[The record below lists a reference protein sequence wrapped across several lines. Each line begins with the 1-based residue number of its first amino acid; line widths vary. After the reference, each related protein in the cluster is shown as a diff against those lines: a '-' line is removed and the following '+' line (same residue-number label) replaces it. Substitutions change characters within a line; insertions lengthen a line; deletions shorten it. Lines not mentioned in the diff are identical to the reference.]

1 MIIGTGTIRIIVGRV
16 YNMFWWIIGIVF
28 GVSFLTFIFFWLVLI
43 GLSKA
48 AQQAHEEGWENHF
61 E

>member
-1 MIIGTGTIRIIVGRV
+1 LNENTL
-16 YNMFWWIIGIVF
+16 FWWIIGIIF